1 MTKFALCA
9 AGLAMIAGSAIAN
22 PYLSANADGTST
34 GFAGVRGV
42 TNSIINVDITGVE
55 SRFALSNAGNVVLNV
70 DLAAALGLASGS
82 TVTMTSIG
90 WNVNLTTFGG
100 SWLSEARIYFDDAVA
115 PDLSGL
121 FLTPGF
127 GNGFGGSNV
136 NFASAG
142 QLDLSDNTI
151 PNIVLPN
158 GILRLEFYESFVDDT
173 IGADAIWE
181 SGILSIGVAEIPAPG
196 AAALLGVAGLAGMR
210 RRR

>member
-9 AGLAMIAGSAIAN
+9 AGLAMIAGSALAN
-22 PYLSANADGTST
+22 PHLSATADGTPA
-34 GFAGVRGV
+34 GFTGVRGA
-42 TNSIINVDITGVE
+42 TNTIINVDISGVE
-55 SRFALSNAGNVVLNV
+55 SRFALSNPGNVVLNV

-100 SWLSEARIYFDDAVA
+100 SWLSEARIYFDDNVA

-121 FLTPGF
+121 FLTPGV
-127 GNGFGGSNV
+127 GNGFSGTNV

-142 QLDLSDNTI
+142 QIDLSDNAI

-173 IGADAIWE
+173 LAADAIWE
-181 SGILSIGVAEIPAPG
+181 SGFLSIGVAEIPAPG